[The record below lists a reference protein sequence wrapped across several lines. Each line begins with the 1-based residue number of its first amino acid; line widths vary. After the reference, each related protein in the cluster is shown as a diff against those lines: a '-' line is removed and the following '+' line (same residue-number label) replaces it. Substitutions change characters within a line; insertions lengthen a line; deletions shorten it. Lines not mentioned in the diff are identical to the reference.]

1 MGEGSVAID
10 SEAEASVDSTYW
22 DAQIFTYKPKHLGG
36 KIKKANITVALIA
49 SGADGCSR
57 AKPISPASCFNLTL
71 GYLHAAGK
79 MGIDL
84 AVLPENWWADVGNL
98 FFV

>member
-10 SEAEASVDSTYW
+10 TELKASADSDYV
-22 DAQIFTYKPKHLGG
+22 DAQIFTYKPKHADG
-36 KIKKANITVALIA
+36 KVKKVNITVALIA
-49 SGADGCSR
+49 SGADGCTR

-79 MGIDL
+79 MGVDL
-84 AVLPENWWADVGNL
+84 AVLPENWWVGLDN
-98 FFV
+98 FF